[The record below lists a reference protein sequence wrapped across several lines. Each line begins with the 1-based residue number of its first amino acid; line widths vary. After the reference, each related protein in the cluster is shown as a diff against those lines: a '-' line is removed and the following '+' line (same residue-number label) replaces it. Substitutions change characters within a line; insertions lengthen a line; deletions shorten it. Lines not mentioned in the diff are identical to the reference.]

1 MQAMIILGKRRHRY
15 RFLFFPLFIFL
26 FSLGFL
32 LGFFYLPAKK
42 TSDFSPVLLLKSQ
55 CFYSGSFADL
65 HGVSESL
72 PPLYE
77 GEQESVVWDVAY
89 ADDTVSKEKIP
100 VFVSTATTATADL
113 IRVPQEPLAL
123 TALMGD
129 SPKVLIYCTH
139 TSESYDGG
147 GTVLDVAH
155 ALKNDLETDYGIGTV
170 VSDTVHDSPEWYKSY
185 ANSRQTAAQLL
196 ADYGDAALLID
207 LHRDSGKKKSATTL
221 TINGKNAAKILLVVG
236 SNMTMKHP
244 NWEENLKTAKA
255 LGDCI
260 KAENS
265 DLLSDVR
272 VQKGRYNQHLTPKA
286 VLLEFGTDLNT
297 LEEATVSADLV
308 AAAIARYLQL

>member
-1 MQAMIILGKRRHRY
+1 M
-15 RFLFFPLFIFL
+15 
-26 FSLGFL
+26 
-32 LGFFYLPAKK
+32 
-42 TSDFSPVLLLKSQ
+42 
-55 CFYSGSFADL
+55 
-65 HGVSESL
+65 
-72 PPLYE
+72 
-77 GEQESVVWDVAY
+77 AY